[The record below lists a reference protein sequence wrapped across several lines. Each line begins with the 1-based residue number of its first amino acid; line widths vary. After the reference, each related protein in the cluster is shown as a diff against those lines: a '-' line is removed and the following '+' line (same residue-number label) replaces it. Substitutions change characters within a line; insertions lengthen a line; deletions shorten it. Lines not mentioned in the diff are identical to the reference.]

1 MLNDLIANSKVIY
14 SNEDI
19 INSISTLA
27 VELNNYYQGQQ
38 VVILP
43 VMTGVIPFVG
53 QLLPQLNFN
62 LIVSY
67 IHVSRYQNNFGRDE
81 IEEIYFPDKEYVLN
95 KNLLVLDD
103 IHDEGKTMGFIYEK
117 LKSQGAKEIKSAVLF
132 NKEIENKITKADFKC
147 LDIPDHYVYGFG
159 LDFNGIGRNIPHL
172 YAYDTKDPQNK

>member
-81 IEEIYFPDKEYVLN
+81 IEEIYFPDKEYVSFL
-95 KNLLVLDD
+95 KYWYLV
-103 IHDEGKTMGFIYEK
+103 FRV
-117 LKSQGAKEIKSAVLF
+117 S
-132 NKEIENKITKADFKC
+132 
-147 LDIPDHYVYGFG
+147 
-159 LDFNGIGRNIPHL
+159 
-172 YAYDTKDPQNK
+172 